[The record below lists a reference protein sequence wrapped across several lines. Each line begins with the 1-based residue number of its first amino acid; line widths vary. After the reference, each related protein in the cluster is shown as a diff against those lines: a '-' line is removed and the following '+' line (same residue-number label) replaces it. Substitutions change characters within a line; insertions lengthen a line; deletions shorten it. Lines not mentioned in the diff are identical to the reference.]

1 MVSTADEDR
10 AKRLLEFK
18 QLNEKIVTLEKA
30 LRLQTL
36 TTEAVRMDD
45 YDLACKSQKE
55 ATLATHQANI
65 KDIYRQ
71 SDIQFAEICSISRAV
86 AETNHRGCKQSLIK
100 NNFCFLIPAYYLT
113 CAGYKFLTRFL
124 L

>member
-1 MVSTADEDR
+1 MKLSVLFALICFSMVSTADEDR

-18 QLNEKIVTLEKA
+18 ELNEKIVTLEKA

-86 AETNHRGCKQSLIK
+86 AETKPSWLQTIANKK
-100 NNFCFLIPAYYLT
+100 
-113 CAGYKFLTRFL
+113 
-124 L
+124 